1 MHFLPFIFYAC
12 THICILSHVPR
23 FILTILIN
31 INYSFVLYSS
41 VYIRI
46 PGGSL
51 LYKLISQIIDYLE
64 RLRMNKKSNLHYSE
78 MDPGTVAPKSY

>member
-1 MHFLPFIFYAC
+1 M
-12 THICILSHVPR
+12 CILSHVHR

-31 INYSFVLYSS
+31 INYTFVLYSS

-78 MDPGTVAPKSY
+78 KSY

>member
-1 MHFLPFIFYAC
+1 MHTHAHTVSC
-12 THICILSHVPR
+12 TQVY
-23 FILTILIN
+23 TILIN
-31 INYSFVLYSS
+31 INCAFALFSS

-64 RLRMNKKSNLHYSE
+64 RLGMNEKSNLHYSE
-78 MDPGTVAPKSY
+78 MDPGTIAPKSY

>member
-1 MHFLPFIFYAC
+1 M
-12 THICILSHVPR
+12 CILSHVHR

-31 INYSFVLYSS
+31 INCTFVLFSS

-51 LYKLISQIIDYLE
+51 LYKLISQIIDYLA
-64 RLRMNKKSNLHYSE
+64 RLGMNEKSNLHYSE
-78 MDPGTVAPKSY
+78 MDPGTIAPKSY